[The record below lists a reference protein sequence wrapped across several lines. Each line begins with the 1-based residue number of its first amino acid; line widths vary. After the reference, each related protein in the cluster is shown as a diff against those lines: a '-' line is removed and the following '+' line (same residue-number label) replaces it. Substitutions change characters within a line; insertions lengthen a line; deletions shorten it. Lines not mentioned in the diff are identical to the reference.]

1 MNVQLRDK
9 DLLIK
14 DLEHRHTLRERELTL
29 ELERAKDEI
38 KLRELEI
45 IKKQQ

>member
-1 MNVQLRDK
+1 
-9 DLLIK
+9 LIK
-14 DLEHRHTLRERELTL
+14 DLEHKHALKERELTL

-45 IKKQQ
+45 VKKQQ